1 MNDKPMKDAVEMTLV
16 VTSKIYPYDDLLF
29 FILVL
34 HIFARMIRHKSCIKT
49 AHFTWST
56 PNLLSGKESKFLE

>member
-16 VTSKIYPYDDLLF
+16 VTSKIYPYDDLLS

-34 HIFARMIRHKSCIKT
+34 HIVARMIRYKSCIKT
-49 AHFTWST
+49 AHLTRST
-56 PNLLSGKESKFLE
+56 PNFLSGRESKFLE